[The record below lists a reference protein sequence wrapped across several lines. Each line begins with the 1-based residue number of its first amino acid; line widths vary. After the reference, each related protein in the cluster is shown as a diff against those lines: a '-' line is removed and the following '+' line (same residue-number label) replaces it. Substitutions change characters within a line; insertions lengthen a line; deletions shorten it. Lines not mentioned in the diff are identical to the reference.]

1 MSKNNDKKNKTK
13 QPRKTF
19 SIRSLDSKF
28 NRYIKKAI
36 FDYKHLENMLNILI
50 NEAYQSK
57 NWTIYNL
64 ITNQVIMKAVLSN
77 NSGGIKTKDSIK
89 IVDDFYKDNA
99 IMKEIKTLGSKL
111 NAHNMSMVVKE
122 LAKNWS
128 NFKSNYELWFKEGT
142 KSGLTGKPSH
152 PKPKKLKDVYQFALD
167 IEPDKFTLKKKNL
180 LGLNLYKNMKYTF
193 FKHVDYIVNKNIKSL
208 NVSYRHG
215 VIYFNFGYIVEDNTI
230 PKVRKNRKS
239 KLAGGD
245 IGIYNLMALFINDT
259 KTDSL
264 LIDNSNNLAKNRY
277 FNKLIDNLKR
287 EISKEVLSY
296 KTVNGK
302 NNSHYEVPNEYT
314 NKGKNLKKQLGYVLE
329 NRNRYFDDQFNKIS
343 TKILTYLKQNGVT
356 EFIISKNLSF
366 VKSNGKIHQQNSFS
380 QKFFQIPFGRL
391 LNMIEEKASQ
401 YAIKVVSVDEAYT
414 SKSSCIN
421 DNVKD
426 VQDKKVLPNE
436 LSGVRG
442 KKGSK
447 LTRGLF
453 RDNKFKKAKVFNSDV
468 NGAANHIKVG
478 YPDVSFN
485 YLKKHLRKLCN
496 PIKIK
501 SANEFDCLI
510 AR

>member
-1 MSKNNDKKNKTK
+1 MSNKQNNNN
-13 QPRKTF
+13 PRKTF

-36 FDYKHLENMLNILI
+36 FDYKHLENMLNILFK
-50 NEAYQSK
+50 EAYEAK
-57 NWTIYNL
+57 NWQIFNL
-64 ITNQVIMKAVLSN
+64 LKSQEIIKAVLGDTL
-77 NSGGIKTKDSIK
+77 GGEKTSSDIK
-89 IVDDFYKDNA
+89 IVNDFYKDNT
-99 IMKEIKTLGSKL
+99 IMKEIKLLGSKL

-122 LAKNWS
+122 LAKDWS
-128 NFKSNYELWFKEGT
+128 NFKKNSELWFKEGS

-152 PKPKKLKDVYQFALD
+152 PKPKKLKDVYQFAID
-167 IEPDKFTLKKKNL
+167 IEPNKFTLKKKNL

-193 FKHVDYIVNKNIKSL
+193 LKHVDYIQGKNIKSI

-215 VIYFNFGYIVEDNTI
+215 VIYFNFGYIVEDNYI

-264 LIDNSNNLAKNRY
+264 LIDNGNNLAKNRY

-287 EISKEVLSY
+287 DISKEVLSY

-302 NNSHYEVPNEYT
+302 NNSNYEVPNEYT

-329 NRNRYFDDQFNKIS
+329 SRNRYFDDQFNKIS
-343 TKILTYLKQNGVT
+343 TKILTYLKKHNVT
-356 EFIISKNLSF
+356 EFVISKNLSF

-391 LNMIEEKASQ
+391 LNMIEEKSTK
-401 YAIKVVSVDEAYT
+401 YAIKVVSIDEAYT

-421 DNVKD
+421 DNVKV

-447 LTRGLF
+447 LTRGMYK
-453 RDNKFKKAKVFNSDV
+453 DKKLNKVFNSDV

-478 YPDVSFN
+478 YPEVSFN